1 MLFSGDSG
9 NNLPAT
15 SFRGSKN
22 SLPAQVIPLHC
33 QSCKGHLNLY
43 VPHLF
48 LSSISA
54 FLFCFQGLTSFHWA
68 QPDNP
73 GDSPYLK
80 VNHTNPPYWNVPFAI
95 EQHIRQGVIIFT
107 VLGIGT

>member
-1 MLFSGDSG
+1 MLLSGDSG
-9 NNLPAT
+9 NKSTCNLLQGLEEFT
-15 SFRGSKN
+15 SCSGDS
-22 SLPAQVIPLHC
+22 PC

-54 FLFCFQGLTSFHWA
+54 FLFCFQGLSSFHWA

-73 GDSPYLK
+73 GDSHYLK